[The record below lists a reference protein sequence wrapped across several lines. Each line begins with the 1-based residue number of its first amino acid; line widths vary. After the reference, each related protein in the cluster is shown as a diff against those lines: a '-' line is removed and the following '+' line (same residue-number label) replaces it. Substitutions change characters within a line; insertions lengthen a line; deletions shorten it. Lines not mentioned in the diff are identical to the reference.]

1 MLAISHPLVL
11 PSAIMDG
18 VGALIFEDFAAQY
31 PACMCSCQRF
41 ASSLATVGA

>member
-18 VGALIFEDFAAQY
+18 VGALIFEDFAA
-31 PACMCSCQRF
+31 A
-41 ASSLATVGA
+41 G